1 MSNRQPSKALF
12 QFAAYVPTLTGTLSS
27 IGSVAIISHIFVYR
41 NVKLRNPHFRILL
54 GLSVYDLLYSANK
67 ALLFLTHPKVQ
78 GILGAQG
85 NSTTCALQGFFTHL
99 GYAAN
104 CYSAFLG
111 SFFYLTICHGVK
123 SRTFAQRLEPI
134 LHVAITV
141 LFMTLA
147 SYSVSIGLYNPTGA
161 FCFIAPW
168 PPRCNGNPDVDCERF
183 GDTHS
188 LYYEFFAQLWLQIA
202 YVVVLFTNDK
212 IWYTVRQQEKRVAK
226 YEFSRQLS
234 GRTLAK
240 VKSSNKH
247 TRQVA
252 IQSFLYVAAFF
263 LGVSF
268 TTVYHLIGWIGGY
281 SAFWPLPIINTLAP
295 LQGFWNAFIYARPRY
310 LRIRERARR
319 SNAPPLGFWLTLR
332 MVFFPTTVPEEVVE
346 QSTASAISSSVCL
359 DLLDEA
365 GPRRKNVEEC
375 LPGNIG
381 VSDPDEGGREGI
393 DAMNSRSINTAIN
406 PGGKMTTISQTRRL
420 TR

>member
-1 MSNRQPSKALF
+1 MSNRQPSQALF

-85 NSTTCALQGFFTHL
+85 YSTSCALQGFFTHL

-104 CYSAFLG
+104 CYSSFLG

-123 SRTFAQRLEPI
+123 SRTFAQRSEPI

-188 LYYEFFAQLWLQIA
+188 LYYNFSLNYGCKLPMWLFCLPMTRFGTQSD
-202 YVVVLFTNDK
+202 N
-212 IWYTVRQQEKRVAK
+212 KRS
-226 YEFSRQLS
+226 EWPN
-234 GRTLAK
+234 T
-240 VKSSNKH
+240 
-247 TRQVA
+247 
-252 IQSFLYVAAFF
+252 SFLDSYQAERWPRSSLATNIHDKWPFSLFCTWRPFSLVFPS
-263 LGVSF
+263 LLS
-268 TTVYHLIGWIGGY
+268 TT
-281 SAFWPLPIINTLAP
+281 
-295 LQGFWNAFIYARPRY
+295 
-310 LRIRERARR
+310 
-319 SNAPPLGFWLTLR
+319 
-332 MVFFPTTVPEEVVE
+332 
-346 QSTASAISSSVCL
+346 
-359 DLLDEA
+359 
-365 GPRRKNVEEC
+365 
-375 LPGNIG
+375 
-381 VSDPDEGGREGI
+381 
-393 DAMNSRSINTAIN
+393 
-406 PGGKMTTISQTRRL
+406 
-420 TR
+420 